1 MLQEVA
7 RRFGALDRAQRVRW
21 GAMPA
26 VGLLTALLE
35 ALGGAIVF
43 ALIALLVAPESAG
56 SGRLV
61 RFLTTALPG
70 AGGEAPLLPLAIWAA
85 AIHIV
90 KTALVA
96 GAAWWRARLVARGAA
111 ELSARLLRA
120 CLAAPWPFHLRR
132 SSATMLE
139 RLRDSPRSY
148 FDVLDGASVI
158 VAETAL
164 IAGLV
169 VVALVAAPPALTLLM
184 AGLGIV
190 AALVL
195 RATRRRQLR
204 GGARATE
211 FGTSLYRHIQHALGA
226 VKEVTLLGRGAHFA
240 DAYAEEACAAAA
252 LESRRA
258 VYDALPRLVVESAF
272 ILGMLLLVVISG
284 LTGGAASVLPLA
296 GLFAYAGFRIAPA
309 ANRIAV
315 QAGSLRWAI
324 GASAALLD
332 DLETLAPASAAHS
345 HRDAEPPRLGF
356 REALNVE
363 GVTFTYEGASRPV
376 LDRVT
381 LTLRRGESLA
391 IAGATGAGKTTL
403 VDVIV
408 GLLTPSAGEVTVDGQ
423 PISAN
428 LPGWQANIGYVP
440 QHPFLLDDTI
450 RRNIALGIGDAEI
463 DEGAIRRAL
472 ALARLDRFVDSLPDG
487 LDTVVGE
494 QGVRLSGGE
503 RQRIAIARAL
513 YRDPAL
519 VVFDEATS
527 ALDPG
532 TEREIADA
540 IDALRG
546 DRTIVVVAHRLST
559 VQRCDRVILLH
570 DGRVEADGPWTALAH
585 GSAAFRAVAAL

>member
-1 MLQEVA
+1 MLQQVA

-26 VGLLTALLE
+26 VGLLAALLE
-35 ALGGAIVF
+35 AIGGAIVF

-61 RFLTTALPG
+61 RFLTGALPG
-70 AGGEAPLLPLAIWAA
+70 TGGDTPLLPLAIWAA

-111 ELSARLLRA
+111 DLSARLLRA
-120 CLAAPWPFHLRR
+120 YLGAPWPFHLRR
-132 SSATMLE
+132 SSAAMLE

-184 AGLGIV
+184 AGLGIA

-226 VKEVTLLGRGAHFA
+226 VKEVTLLGRGAHVA
-240 DAYAEEACAAAA
+240 DAYAREARAAAA

-272 ILGMLLLVVISG
+272 IIGMLVLVVASG
-284 LTGGAASVLPLA
+284 LTGGASSVLPLA
-296 GLFAYAGFRIAPA
+296 SLFAYAGFRIAPA

-315 QAGSLRWAI
+315 QAGHLRWSL
-324 GASAALLD
+324 GASAALMD
-332 DLETLAPASAAHS
+332 DIEMLTPASHA
-345 HRDAEPPRLGF
+345 RPRGEMTPLPFQDALRAEH
-356 REALNVE
+356 
-363 GVTFTYEGASRPV
+363 VTFAYEGSARPV
-376 LDRVT
+376 LDGVS
-381 LTLRRGESLA
+381 LTVRRGESVA

-403 VDVIV
+403 VDVLI
-408 GLLTPSAGEVTVDGQ
+408 GLLTPSEGQVTVDGR
-423 PISAN
+423 PIADD
-428 LPGWQANIGYVP
+428 LPAWQANIGYVP

-450 RRNIALGIGDAEI
+450 RRNVALGIPDDAI
-463 DEGAIRRAL
+463 DEAAVRRAMT
-472 ALARLDRFVDSLPDG
+472 LARLNRVVDALPDG
-487 LDTVVGE
+487 LDTTIGE

-513 YRDPAL
+513 YGDPAL

-532 TEREIADA
+532 TEHEIAEA

-546 DRTIVVVAHRLST
+546 HRSIVVVAHRPST
-559 VQRCDRVILLH
+559 IERCDRVMLLR
-570 DGRVEADGPWTALAH
+570 DGRVEATGTWNELSVA
-585 GSAAFRAVAAL
+585 SEAFRGAMAAR